1 MARHTGVQGEDNKLL
16 PQRVL
21 IRRSHVLRAAALA
34 AAFCAP
40 LQVLAQAAIT
50 PGSVLDTV
58 PGSKPAL
65 PPTPAEVIFP
75 ASRPDAAH
83 DPSAP
88 RFTVNA
94 FTFVGN
100 TVYTERQLKQLT
112 ERFIDLELN
121 LYDLN
126 RAADTVTQLYR
137 ETGFPISRAI
147 IPAQKVENGI
157 VRIEVIEGR
166 LSNISI
172 VGNNRYSDELI
183 AARTGSLPK
192 NELITVPRL
201 ERSLLLMNDLPGLSA
216 RATLAPGADYGTTD
230 MVIRTEEKPF
240 AATVSL
246 DNHGRRET
254 GETRVDAALDLNN
267 PLGIGDQLNLRIINT
282 RHDLLSF
289 GRIGYSLPVSN
300 EGTRLGATY
309 SKVRYDIGGEFAA
322 LGISGEVTNT
332 ELVLT
337 HPHVRSR
344 ARNIVFGI
352 GLRNTKT
359 TQTTLGIPTADS
371 SIDLLSLTALGSW
384 VHADSATTSATL
396 VVSGNGKNNPGNRQ
410 DAQRAKADV
419 DISHL
424 RAASKNWDLYLR
436 GNWVFS
442 SGALPDTEKFSLGGP
457 GSVRGYRSS
466 DLRGET
472 GWVATGELRRQ
483 FVAVNTVGVFSMFY
497 DWGAIKAD
505 GFTRYDTLR
514 SAGVGVSVFPH
525 KHLRAKAEYA
535 YPMSDRISGDGKRG
549 RLWLTL
555 SSSF

>member
-1 MARHTGVQGEDNKLL
+1 LL

-21 IRRSHVLRAAALA
+21 IRSSRVLRAAALA
-34 AAFCAP
+34 VAVCAP
-40 LQVLAQAAIT
+40 LQAPAQTAIT
-50 PGSVLDTV
+50 PGAVLDTV
-58 PGSKPAL
+58 PDRKPAL
-65 PPTPAEVIFP
+65 PPTPAEVVFP
-75 ASRPDAAH
+75 ASRPDAVH

-112 ERFIDLELN
+112 ERFIDLQLN

-166 LSNISI
+166 LANISI
-172 VGNNRYSDELI
+172 VGNNRYSADLI
-183 AARTGSLPK
+183 SGRTGSLPK
-192 NELITVPRL
+192 NELVTVPRL

-216 RATLAPGADYGTTD
+216 RATLAPGAEYGSTD

-309 SKVRYDIGGEFAA
+309 SKVRYDIGGDFAA

-337 HPHVRSR
+337 HPYVRSR
-344 ARNIVFGI
+344 SRNIIFGI

-359 TQTTLGIPTADS
+359 AQTTLGIPTSDS
-371 SIDLLSLTALGSW
+371 SIDLLSLTVLGNW
-384 VHADSATTSATL
+384 VHADSATTSVTL
-396 VVSGNGKNNPGNRQ
+396 VVSGNGKDNPGTRQ
-410 DAQRAKADV
+410 DAQRAKTDI

-436 GNWVFS
+436 GNWVLS

-457 GSVRGYRSS
+457 GNIRGYRPS

-483 FVAVNTVGVFSMFY
+483 FVAVNTVGVFSLFY

-535 YPMSDRISGDGKRG
+535 HPMSDRISGDGKRG

-555 SSSF
+555 SSNF

>member
-1 MARHTGVQGEDNKLL
+1 M

-21 IRRSHVLRAAALA
+21 IRSSHVLRAAALA

-40 LQVLAQAAIT
+40 LQARAQAAIT
-50 PGSVLDTV
+50 PGAVLDTV
-58 PGSKPAL
+58 PDRKPAL

-75 ASRPDAAH
+75 ASRPDAVH

-112 ERFIDLELN
+112 ERFIDLQLN

-126 RAADTVTQLYR
+126 RAADTVTRLYR

-166 LSNISI
+166 LANISI
-172 VGNNRYSDELI
+172 VGNDRYSSEFI
-183 AARTGSLPK
+183 SIFAGSLPK
-192 NELITVPRL
+192 NELVTVPRL

-240 AATVSL
+240 AATISL

-254 GETRVDAALDLNN
+254 GETRLDIGFDINN
-267 PLGIGDQLNLRIINT
+267 PLGLGDQLSARIIET
-282 RHDLLSF
+282 RHNLLSF
-289 GRIGYSLPVSN
+289 GRVAYSVPLTS
-300 EGTRLGATY
+300 EGTRFGTTH
-309 SKVRYDIGGEFAA
+309 SRVRYDIGGEFAV

-332 ELVLT
+332 ELLLT
-337 HPHVRSR
+337 HPYVRSR
-344 ARNIVFGI
+344 ARNLVFGI
-352 GLRNTKT
+352 GLRSTT
-359 TQTTLGIPTADS
+359 STQTTLGIQNQNS
-371 SIDLLSLTALGSW
+371 RIDLLNLSVLGSW

-396 VVSGNGKNNPGNRQ
+396 VLSGNGKDNPGNRQ
-410 DAQRAKADV
+410 NAQRAKADIDV
-419 DISHL
+419 SHL

-436 GNWVFS
+436 GNWVLS

-457 GSVRGYRSS
+457 GSVRGYRPS

-483 FVAVNTVGVFSMFY
+483 FVAVNTVGMFNMFY

-514 SAGVGVSVFPH
+514 SAGFGVSVFPH
-525 KHLRAKAEYA
+525 KHLRAKVEYA
-535 YPMSDRISGDGKRG
+535 HPLSDRISGDSKRG
-549 RLWLTL
+549 RLWFTLT
-555 SSSF
+555 SSF

>member
-1 MARHTGVQGEDNKLL
+1 LSL
-16 PQRVL
+16 QRAL
-21 IRRSHVLRAAALA
+21 IGKACILHAVALA
-34 AAFCAP
+34 AALCVP
-40 LQVLAQAAIT
+40 LQARAQSAPT
-50 PGSVLDTV
+50 PGAVLDTV
-58 PGSKPAL
+58 PDRKPVL

-75 ASRPDAAH
+75 ASRPDAVH

-112 ERFIDLELN
+112 ERYIDLQLN

-126 RAADTVTQLYR
+126 RAADSVTQLYR

-166 LSNISI
+166 LANISI
-172 VGNNRYSDELI
+172 TGNNRYPDDLI
-183 AARTGSLPK
+183 AARTGSLPR
-192 NELITVPRL
+192 NELVTVPRL

-230 MVIRTEEKPF
+230 MIIRTEEKPF

-254 GETRVDAALDLNN
+254 GETRLDAALDLNN

-282 RHDLLSF
+282 RHDLLSY

-332 ELVLT
+332 ELVMT
-337 HPHVRSR
+337 HPQVRSR

-359 TQTTLGIPTADS
+359 KQTTLGVPTADS
-371 SIDLLSLTALGSW
+371 SIDLLSLTALGNW
-384 VHADSATTSATL
+384 VHADSASTSAT
-396 VVSGNGKNNPGNRQ
+396 VVLSGNGKNNPGNLQ
-410 DAQRAKADV
+410 DAQRAKADI

-436 GNWVFS
+436 GNMVFS

-457 GSVRGYRSS
+457 GSVRGYRPS

-483 FVAVNTVGVFSMFY
+483 FVAVNTVGVFSLFY

-514 SAGVGVSVFPH
+514 SAGFGVSVFPH
-525 KHLRAKAEYA
+525 KHLRAKVEYA
-535 YPMSDRISGDGKRG
+535 YPQSDRISGDRKRG
-549 RLWLTL
+549 RLWLTV